1 MTMST
6 AKFRTLLT
14 LILTFPLITVY
25 GQQPATM
32 KDLREMI
39 LQKFRGHEGTFAC
52 AFRVAG
58 DSSGLFIN
66 ADTVFHAASTMKV
79 PVMIEVF
86 NQAERGVFNLNDS
99 ILLKN
104 EFRSIVDGSVFQLSE
119 SDDGDTDLYQRVG
132 SRMSIYDLT
141 WRMITRS
148 SNFATNLLIQLVGAG
163 NVMNTLRLAGAD
175 KTLVL
180 RGVEDQ
186 KAFDAGLNNVT
197 TARDLLTLFMRIA
210 EMKMVS
216 PRASGEMVKILEGQ
230 EFNSIIPAL
239 LPSGVKIAHKTGNIT
254 GVEHDGG
261 IIYLPDGRKYIL
273 VLLSK
278 NLTDRDGAVK
288 MMSEV
293 SRMVYDFVR
302 NG

>member
-14 LILTFPLITVY
+14 LILTFPLIIVY

-39 LQKFRGHEGTFAC
+39 LQKFQKQEGTFAL
-52 AFRVAG
+52 AFQMVG
-58 DSSGLFIN
+58 DTPALYIN

-86 NQAERGVFNLNDS
+86 NQAEKGVFNLNDS

-197 TARDLLTLFMRIA
+197 TARDLLTLFRQIA
-210 EMKMVS
+210 EGKMIS
-216 PRASGEMVKILEGQ
+216 PHASDEMVKILEGQ

-239 LPSGVKIAHKTGNIT
+239 LPSGLKIAHKTGNIT